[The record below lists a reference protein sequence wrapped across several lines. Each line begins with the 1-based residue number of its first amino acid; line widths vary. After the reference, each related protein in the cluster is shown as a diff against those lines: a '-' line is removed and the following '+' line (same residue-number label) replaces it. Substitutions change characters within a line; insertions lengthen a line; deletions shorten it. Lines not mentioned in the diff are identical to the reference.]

1 MVGSDPTILIPAGFP
16 GIISGIEAEEWEDD
30 KLEAS
35 EDEEANTNDDD
46 GTACSNNQE
55 QVVLLLVGGTEVAI
69 IL

>member
-1 MVGSDPTILIPAGFP
+1 MVGSDPTIPNPAGFP

-35 EDEEANTNDDD
+35 EDEEANTND
-46 GTACSNNQE
+46 GACSNQE
-55 QVVLLLVGGTEVAI
+55 QVLLDGTEVAI

>member
-35 EDEEANTNDDD
+35 EDEEANTNDD
-46 GTACSNNQE
+46 GACSNHEQE
-55 QVVLLLVGGTEVAI
+55 LLVGTEVAI